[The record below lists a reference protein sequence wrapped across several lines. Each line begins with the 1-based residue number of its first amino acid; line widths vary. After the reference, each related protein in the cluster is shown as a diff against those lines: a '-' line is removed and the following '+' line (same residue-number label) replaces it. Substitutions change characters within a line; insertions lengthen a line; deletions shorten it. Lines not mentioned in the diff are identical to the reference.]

1 MKKQVIWFLTMVLLA
16 GGATSCTDMLEE
28 ETYGASTTDEFLNDP
43 ENFEMLVG
51 QTYANIKWLHD
62 HWTYWGLCTLTA
74 DEAVNPVRQPE
85 GHWADSDFWQR
96 LNTHTWDADG
106 AAFNNVWYY
115 CNSGAVLCNK
125 ILQQLETYRDKFD
138 DETYNKFKS
147 ELVVVRSFYYY
158 TLFDC
163 FGRIPYTEKFS
174 GEFVD
179 LMPQEEVW
187 KNLVRNLE
195 EQAPHMPL
203 ATEPSW
209 SYNYARA
216 TQGMAYTLLARLYL
230 NAESYDVS
238 AATAAEYDVYNKCI
252 EACNKVIDSKQ
263 YVIEDEFFT
272 NFALKNEVSRENI
285 FVIDEDGSANNMIS
299 AGDPM
304 NKFRVSLLTMHYN
317 HEQIWQTKVKPWNG
331 FSASEEFLAMYE
343 AGDYRGLCDATE
355 ENGGTRV
362 EGATGAEGR
371 RGWFVGPVYNAE
383 NTAIAEDQNGDRV
396 ILTAGLYA
404 YDDQYFFAFSA
415 KSKLKKAKED
425 EVDQLAILNDE
436 FGKDFKAGEKIQDR
450 YIAGLEKGTDEYNA
464 AVKQAE
470 EDVASWNKQLNLKYE
485 KERMRTKKAELS
497 NTNWSSGARCWKYEA
512 DKTGA
517 YTYNENDF
525 VFFRYADVLYMKAEA
540 ILRGGNGNLGEL
552 LADADFQKIRTR
564 VNQPAYSSLD
574 LDELYKE
581 RGREFAWECVRRRD
595 MIRFGTFTTAQW
607 GFVEGPQADTYKWFP
622 IHRDVLASEPRW
634 VQNSGY

>member
-16 GGATSCTDMLEE
+16 GGATSCSDMLEE

-62 HWTYWGLCTLTA
+62 HWTYWGLSTLTT
-74 DEAVNPVRQPE
+74 DEAVCPVRQPA
-85 GHWADSDFWQR
+85 GHWADGDFWRQ

-106 AAFNNVWYY
+106 EAFNNVWYY

-125 ILQQLETYRDKFD
+125 VLQQLETYKHKFD
-138 DETYNKFKS
+138 EETYNRFKS

-174 GEFVD
+174 DEFVD
-179 LMPQEEVW
+179 LMEPEQVW
-187 KNLVRNLE
+187 INLVTNLE
-195 EQAPHMPL
+195 AQAPHMPL

-238 AATAAEYDVYNKCI
+238 AATVAEYDVYNKCI

-263 YVIEDEFFT
+263 YIIEDEFFT

-299 AGDPM
+299 GGNPM

-317 HEQIWQTKVKPWNG
+317 HEQAWGTKVKPWNG
-331 FSASEEFLAMYE
+331 FLASPEFIEKYDDA
-343 AGDYRGLCDATE
+343 DYRGLCDTSSDK
-355 ENGGTRV
+355 GGTRV
-362 EGATGAEGR
+362 EGTTGAEGR
-371 RGWFVGPVYNAE
+371 RGWFVGPVYNAD
-383 NTAIAEDQNGDRV
+383 NTAIATDENGDRV
-396 ILTAGLYA
+396 ILTAGLYG
-404 YDDQYFFAFSA
+404 YDDAYAFAFTA
-415 KSKLKKAKED
+415 KNKIKSSQSE
-425 EVDQLAILNDE
+425 QLALLNAQ
-436 FGKDFKAGEKIQDR
+436 FGTAYKVGDKIQDSF
-450 YIAGLEKGTDEYNA
+450 ATQEEAEA
-464 AVKQAE
+464 AVKE
-470 EDVASWNKQLNLKYE
+470 YNETLNLLYE
-485 KERMRTKKAELS
+485 QERLYTQPATID
-497 NTNWSSGARCWKYEA
+497 NTCWNSGARCWKYEA
-512 DKTGA
+512 DKTGT
-517 YTYNENDF
+517 YTYSENDF

-540 ILRGGNGNLGEL
+540 IIRGGNGNLGEL
-552 LADADFQKIRTR
+552 LATPDFQKIRTR
-564 VNQPAYSSLD
+564 VGLDPYVSLD
-574 LDELYKE
+574 LDELYDE

-595 MIRFGTFTTAQW
+595 MIRFGTFNTAQW
-607 GFVEGPQADTYKWFP
+607 GFVEGPQPEYVKWFP
-622 IHRDVLASEPRW
+622 IYRDVLSAEPRW
-634 VQNSGY
+634 IQNTGYSN